1 MKLNLPNKI
10 TIVRI
15 ALAIIMIIMLL
26 IPWYDLGFKFPEYLI
41 NGEILNLKYIIA
53 GIIFLIASV
62 TDFIDG
68 YLARSRNMVT
78 DFGKVADAIADKIL
92 VNGLLIILAYDRLIP
107 VLIPVVII
115 TRDIIVDSCKMISGN
130 KGKVVAASWLGKA
143 KTMCM
148 MIGLTLTLFNNI
160 PFTFINLPLDV
171 FLLLVATILS
181 IVSGCQYYYNSKEFL
196 FPKSWHKI
204 NKRLFIK

>member
-1 MKLNLPNKI
+1 MIYMNLPNKI
-10 TIVRI
+10 TIGRI
-15 ALAIIMIIMLL
+15 ILSLLMIIILL
-26 IPWYDLGFKFPEYLI
+26 VPWYNLGIEFPEYVI
-41 NGEILNLKYIIA
+41 NGEVLSLKYIIA
-53 GIIFLIASV
+53 GIIFLIASL

-92 VNGLLIILAYDRLIP
+92 VNGLLIILAYDRMIP

-148 MIGLTLTLFNNI
+148 MIGLTLVLFNNV
-160 PFTFINLPLDV
+160 PFVYINLPVDTI
-171 FLLLVATILS
+171 LLLAATLLS
-181 IVSGCQYYYNSKEFL
+181 IISGCQYYYNCKEFL
-196 FPKSWHKI
+196 FPKIDTK
-204 NKRLFIK
+204 

>member
-1 MKLNLPNKI
+1 MKKMNLPNKI
-10 TIVRI
+10 TIGRI
-15 ALAIIMIIMLL
+15 ILGILLL
-26 IPWYDLGFKFPEYLI
+26 ILLLVPWHNLNIDFPEYLI
-41 NGEILNLKYIIA
+41 GGEILSLKYVIA
-53 GIIFLIASV
+53 GIIFIVASL

-92 VNGLLIILAYDRLIP
+92 VNGLIIILAYDRLIP

-130 KGKVVAASWLGKA
+130 KGKVVAASFLGKA

-148 MIGLTLTLFNNI
+148 MIGLTLALFNNLPFELINI
-160 PFTFINLPLDV
+160 PVDSI
-171 FLLLVATILS
+171 LLLAATLLS
-181 IVSGCQYYYNSKEFL
+181 VISGCQYYYNTREFL
-196 FPKSWHKI
+196 FPKE
-204 NKRLFIK
+204 

>member
-1 MKLNLPNKI
+1 MNLPNKI
-10 TIVRI
+10 TIGRI
-15 ALAIIMIIMLL
+15 VLSIIMIIILL
-26 IPWYDLGFKFPEYLI
+26 VPWYNLGIEFPEYVI
-41 NGEILNLKYIIA
+41 HGELLSLKYIIA
-53 GIIFLIASV
+53 GVIFLIASL

-68 YLARSRNMVT
+68 HLARSRNMVT

-92 VNGLLIILAYDRLIP
+92 VNGLLIILAYDRMIP

-148 MIGLTLTLFNNI
+148 MIGLTLVLFNNI
-160 PFTFINLPLDV
+160 PFIYLNLSIDKI
-171 FLLLVATILS
+171 LLLAATLLS
-181 IVSGCQYYYNSKEFL
+181 IISGCQYYYNCKDFL
-196 FPKSWHKI
+196 FPKGGSK
-204 NKRLFIK
+204 

>member
-10 TIVRI
+10 TIARI
-15 ALAIIMIIMLL
+15 GLAIIMLIMLI
-26 IPWYDLGFKFPEYLI
+26 IPWYDLGVKFPEYVI
-41 NGEILNLKYIIA
+41 NGEIVSLKYIIA
-53 GIIFLIASV
+53 GFIFLIASL

-107 VLIPVVII
+107 ILIPVVII
-115 TRDIIVDSCKMISGN
+115 TRDIIVDSLKMLSGN

-148 MIGLTLTLFNNI
+148 MIGLALVLFNNI
-160 PFTFINLPLDV
+160 PFPFIN
-171 FLLLVATILS
+171 S
-181 IVSGCQYYYNSKEFL
+181 I
-196 FPKSWHKI
+196 
-204 NKRLFIK
+204 

>member
-1 MKLNLPNKI
+1 MNLPNKI
-10 TIVRI
+10 TVGRI
-15 ALAIIMIIMLL
+15 ILSIIMIILLL
-26 IPWYDLGFKFPEYLI
+26 IPWHDLNIEFAEFVV
-41 NGEILNLKYIIA
+41 NGEILSFKYILA
-53 GIIFLIASV
+53 GIIFLVASL

-68 YLARSRNMVT
+68 HLARSRNMVT

-92 VNGLLIILAYDRLIP
+92 VNGLLILLAYDRVIP

-160 PFTFINLPLDV
+160 PFTYINLPIDTI
-171 FLLLVATILS
+171 LLLVATILS

-196 FPKSWHKI
+196 FPKVDTK
-204 NKRLFIK
+204 